1 MPQGRGP
8 TRRLESETRSDDSW
22 RGVVVPGYGFGVGD
36 KRRDSA
42 VLGRKRAKKRSK
54 GGGSTDADIAAQL
67 ATAEELARQGKVDA
81 ARALLKTIYD
91 ALPDERLSDLLPAPT
106 RDLTSAEEGR
116 SFHARALEQLARLP
130 GPDGRPDPSCVA
142 ELARLQPLV
151 PLRLGALADAAAPGL
166 GDRARTALRA
176 LLSGGLAHSPEN
188 EGTPKDPRRPLAE
201 RLVSESLRHPLA
213 RKGTVLGKMQAML
226 AAIDAPDLSMLRDY
240 CEPLQ
245 TGSSDASGAVAQ
257 AAFVLGTP
265 AVSGYVSRGAKGVGV
280 RAYAG
285 DPAFVLVGGRHLEA
299 DGTYTL
305 TPRELLFAIG
315 SEVAHLRYEHAR
327 VTSREVRQGAWDM
340 SKQGIDMML
349 GILPVIQG
357 LKAAPVASRFARR
370 IPVTKLRAAL
380 HGLAHLR
387 AGVQRTV
394 EIAPEPESE
403 SLGAAVEELVAAH
416 RVMQLTADRAGL
428 LLADSLSASL
438 RAMLSVSPDYRPL
451 LDRALHT
458 NLDTALAERDGE
470 GNLINQA
477 VAIRTASLISFYLSD
492 DYAILARELRR

>member
-1 MPQGRGP
+1 MPI
-8 TRRLESETRSDDSW
+8 
-22 RGVVVPGYGFGVGD
+22 PGYGFRVAD

-42 VLGRKRAKKRSK
+42 VLGRKNAKNRSRS
-54 GGGSTDADIAAQL
+54 GGSTDDEQIASQIAA
-67 ATAEELARQGKVDA
+67 AEEIARRGKTDDA
-81 ARALLKTIYD
+81 RDLLRSIYD

-106 RDLTSAEEGR
+106 LDLTSGEAGQAVHVR
-116 SFHARALEQLARLP
+116 VLEQLAHLP
-130 GPDGRPDPSCVA
+130 NPDGHPDPDCLA

-151 PLRLGALADAAAPGL
+151 PFRLAALADAAESGL
-166 GDRARTALRA
+166 AGRARTALRA
-176 LLSGGLAHSPEN
+176 LLSGGLARTAEN
-188 EGTPKDPRRPLAE
+188 EVPPAGPRRALAE

-213 RKGTVLGKMQAML
+213 RKGTVLGKMQSML

-245 TGSSDASGAVAQ
+245 TGSMEAAEALAH

-285 DPAFVLVGGRHLEA
+285 DPAFVLIGGRHLDD
-299 DGTYTL
+299 DGGYTL

-327 VTSREVRQGAWDM
+327 VTSREVSQGAWDM
-340 SKQGIDMML
+340 SKQGLDLML

-357 LKAAPVASRFARR
+357 IKAAGPAGRFARR
-370 IPVTKLRAAL
+370 IPTTKIRTAL
-380 HGLAHLR
+380 QGLAHLR
-387 AGVQRTV
+387 SGVQHV
-394 EIAPEPESE
+394 ANVPPEPESE
-403 SLGAAVEELVAAH
+403 GLGAAVEELVAAH

-428 LLADSLSASL
+428 LLADNLGASL
-438 RAMLSVSPDYRPL
+438 RAMLSVNPDYRPL

-458 NLDTALAERDGE
+458 NLETALAERDAE
-470 GNLINQA
+470 GNLVNQA
-477 VAIRTASLISFYLSD
+477 AAIRTASLISFYLSD
-492 DYAILARELRR
+492 DYAILERELRG